1 MIRNASLFVLLA
13 ASGCAPRLAA
23 ADEGMWTFDRF
34 PSAVIAKTYGVT
46 IDSAWLDHVRQSV
59 VRLSGCTG
67 SFVSANGLIL
77 TNHHCVEGCL
87 AEHSTREKS
96 LIDSGVFAARPA
108 DELRCA
114 AQIADV
120 LVATEN
126 VTPALTAAVR
136 SADERVAKEQRRH
149 ALTDL
154 EQRCEETAKSQ
165 RTPLKCEAVTL
176 YGGGEYWLYEYR
188 RYTDVRLA
196 FTPEDGIAAFGGD
209 PDNFQFPRWC
219 LDVALL
225 RAYVDGHPAPTPQH
239 FTIDFNGP
247 KPGETVFVAGHPGS
261 TDRELT
267 VAQLTELRNLEMPPW
282 LLGASELRGRLIQFA
297 KTSPAA
303 ERIARDRLNGLEN
316 SIKRNRKLLDALLD
330 EDLMLHKRE
339 DERSLRERVA
349 SDPALRASIGDPWTR
364 VEAAEKAQAAFL
376 LRHTYLED
384 ATGFNS
390 RLFRYAR
397 TLLRGAAER
406 DKPNADRL
414 REYTDAALPRLEQ
427 QLAAPTP
434 LYPDLEE
441 LTLSYSL
448 ERMREW
454 LGPDDPVVRRL
465 LATES
470 PDSLARKVVTGSKL
484 GDPDER
490 ARLWK
495 GGTPAITASHDPMIE
510 LARSVDSDERA
521 LRKRQEDEVDAV
533 TEIAGE
539 AIAKAR
545 FAVFGTSVYPDATF
559 TLRLNV
565 GTVQGWDENGAP
577 VAPFTQLGRIFARAT
592 AKAPFAVPAS
602 WARARATLDPATP
615 FDLSTN
621 NDIVGGN
628 SGSPLIDA
636 NGRIVGLIF
645 DGNIHSISG
654 AYWFD
659 AAKNRAVAVDT
670 AAIGEALTK
679 VYNADRLADELGLA
693 APR

>member
-1 MIRNASLFVLLA
+1 
-13 ASGCAPRLAA
+13 
-23 ADEGMWTFDRF
+23 MWTFDRF
-34 PSAVIAKTYGVT
+34 PSAAIAKTYGVT
-46 IDSAWLDHVRQSV
+46 IDNAWLDRVRQSV

-96 LIDSGVFAARPA
+96 LIDSGVLAERPEQ
-108 DELRCA
+108 ELRCA

-126 VTPALTAAVR
+126 VTAQVAAATR
-136 SADERVAKEQRRH
+136 SSDARAAKEQRRQ

-154 EQRCEETAKSQ
+154 EQRCEEAAKSAG
-165 RTPLKCEAVTL
+165 TPLKCEAVTL

-219 LDVALL
+219 LDMALL
-225 RAYVDGHPAPTPQH
+225 RAYVDGHPAATPQH
-239 FTIDFNGP
+239 FTIDFDGP
-247 KPGETVFVAGHPGS
+247 KAGDTVFVAGHPGS

-267 VAQLTELRNLEMPPW
+267 VAQLTELRDLELPPW

-316 SIKRNRKLLDALLD
+316 GIKRQRKLLDALLD
-330 EDLMLHKRE
+330 DDRMQRKRE
-339 DERSLRERVA
+339 DEKNLRGRVA
-349 SDPALRASIGDPWTR
+349 NDPALRASIGDPWTR
-364 VEAAEKAQAAFL
+364 IEAAETAQAAFL

-397 TLLRGAAER
+397 TLLRGAVER

-434 LYPDLEE
+434 LYPELEE

-465 LATES
+465 LAAES
-470 PDSLARKVVTGSKL
+470 PDSLARKLVMGSKL
-484 GDPDER
+484 ADPDER
-490 ARLWK
+490 MRLWK
-495 GGTPAITASHDPMIE
+495 GGTTAVSASRDAMIE
-510 LARSVDSDERA
+510 LARSVDADARA

-533 TEIAGE
+533 VEVAGE

-545 FAVFGTSVYPDATF
+545 FAVFGTNVYPDATF
-559 TLRLNV
+559 TLRLNPA
-565 GTVQGWDENGAP
+565 TVQGWDENGTA
-577 VAPFTQLGRIFARAT
+577 VEPFTRLGRLFERAT
-592 AKAPFAVPAS
+592 GRPPFAVPES
-602 WARARATLDPATP
+602 WAKARVALDPATP
-615 FDLSTN
+615 FNLSTN

-654 AYWFD
+654 TYWFD
-659 AAKNRAVAVDT
+659 VAKNRAVAVDT
-670 AAIGEALTK
+670 AAIREALTK
-679 VYNADRLADELGLA
+679 VYRAGPLATELGLT
-693 APR
+693 R

>member
-1 MIRNASLFVLLA
+1 MIRNGSLFVLLA
-13 ASGCAPRLAA
+13 ASSWAARPAA

-34 PSAVIAKTYGVT
+34 PAAAVAKSHGVE
-46 IDSAWLDHVRQSV
+46 IGGAWLDRVWRSV

-67 SFVSANGLIL
+67 SFVSADGLIL
-77 TNHHCVEGCL
+77 TNHHCVESCL
-87 AEHSTREKS
+87 AEHSTRDKT
-96 LIDSGVFAARPA
+96 LIDSGVLATRRE

-114 AQIADV
+114 TQIADV

-126 VTPALTAAVR
+126 VTARVTAAVR
-136 SADERVAKEQRRH
+136 SSDERVAKDQRRQ

-154 EQRCEETAKSQ
+154 EQRCEEASKRDT
-165 RTPLKCEAVTL
+165 TPLKCEAVTL

-196 FTPEDGIAAFGGD
+196 FTPEEGIASFGGD

-219 LDVALL
+219 LDMALL
-225 RAYVDGHPAPTPQH
+225 RAYVDGHPAATPQH
-239 FTIDFNGP
+239 FTIDFDGP
-247 KPGETVFVAGHPGS
+247 KAGETVFVAGHPGS
-261 TDRELT
+261 TDRALT
-267 VAQLTELRNLEMPPW
+267 VAQLAELRDLELPPW
-282 LLGASELRGRLIQFA
+282 LLGAAELRGRLIQFA

-316 SIKRNRKLLDALLD
+316 SIKSRRKLLDALLD
-330 EDLMLHKRE
+330 DNLMQRKRA
-339 DERSLRERVA
+339 DEKDLRERVA
-349 SDPALRASIGDPWTR
+349 RDPALRAAIGDPWAR
-364 VEAAEKAQAAFL
+364 IEAAEQAQATFL

-397 TLLRGAAER
+397 ALVRGTAER
-406 DKPNADRL
+406 DRPNTERL

-434 LYPDLEE
+434 LYPELEQ

-465 LATES
+465 LATDS
-470 PDSLARKVVTGSKL
+470 PDSLAAKLVTGSKL
-484 GDPDER
+484 GNPALR
-490 ARLWK
+490 MQLWK
-495 GGTPAITASHDPMIE
+495 GGTAAVEASHDPMIE
-510 LARSVDSDERA
+510 LARSVDTDSRA

-533 TEIAGE
+533 VEVAGE

-545 FAVFGTSVYPDATF
+545 FAVLGTSVYPDATF

-565 GTVQGWDENGAP
+565 GTVQGWDENGTS
-577 VAPFTQLGRIFARAT
+577 VAPFTELGRLFERAT
-592 AKAPFAVPAS
+592 GKAPFAIPGPWAK
-602 WARARATLDPATP
+602 ARAALDPATP
-615 FDLSTN
+615 FNLSTN

-659 AAKNRAVAVDT
+659 TAKNRAVAVDT
-670 AAIGEALTK
+670 AAIREALTK
-679 VYNADRLADELGLA
+679 VYRAGPLAAEIGLA
-693 APR
+693 R

>member
-1 MIRNASLFVLLA
+1 
-13 ASGCAPRLAA
+13 
-23 ADEGMWTFDRF
+23 MWTFDRF
-34 PSAVIAKTYGVT
+34 PSAAVEKSHGVR
-46 IDSAWLDHVRQSV
+46 IDQAWLDRVRQSV

-67 SFVSANGLIL
+67 SFVSGSGLIL
-77 TNHHCVEGCL
+77 TNHHCVESCL

-96 LIDSGVFAARPA
+96 LIDSGVLAARPD
-108 DELRCA
+108 DELHCA
-114 AQIADV
+114 TQIANV

-126 VTPALTAAVR
+126 VTARVTAATR
-136 SADERVAKEQRRH
+136 SSDERVAKKQRRH

-154 EQRCEETAKSQ
+154 EQQCEEAAKSKGA
-165 RTPLKCEAVTL
+165 PLKCEAVTL

-188 RYTDVRLA
+188 RYTDVRLV

-219 LDVALL
+219 LDMALL
-225 RAYVDGHPAPTPQH
+225 RAYVDGRPAETPQH
-239 FTIDFNGP
+239 LTIDFDGP
-247 KPGETVFVAGHPGS
+247 KAGETVFVAGHPGS
-261 TDRELT
+261 TDRGLT
-267 VAQLTELRNLEMPPW
+267 VAQLTELRNLELPPE

-316 SIKRNRKLLDALLD
+316 GIKRNRKLLDALLD
-330 EDLMLHKRE
+330 DDLMQRKRE
-339 DERSLRERVA
+339 DEKGLRERVEG
-349 SDPALRASIGDPWTR
+349 DPALRASIGDPWTR
-364 VEAAEKAQAAFL
+364 IAAAENAQAAFL
-376 LRHTYLED
+376 LRHTYVED

-397 TLLRGAAER
+397 ALLRGTAQR
-406 DKPNADRL
+406 DKPNGDRL

-434 LYPDLEE
+434 LYPELEE

-454 LGPDDPVVRRL
+454 LGPDDAIVRRL

-470 PDSLARKVVTGSKL
+470 PDSLAHKLVTGSKL
-484 GDPDER
+484 GDREER
-490 ARLWK
+490 MRLWK
-495 GGTPAITASHDPMIE
+495 GGAAAVEASHDPMIE
-510 LARSVDSDERA
+510 LARSVDPEARA
-521 LRKRQEDEVDAV
+521 LRRRQEDEVDAV
-533 TEIAGE
+533 TEVAGE

-545 FAVFGTSVYPDATF
+545 FAVFGTNVYPDATF
-559 TLRLNV
+559 TLRLNL
-565 GTVQGWDENGAP
+565 GLVQGWDENGTA
-577 VAPFTQLGRIFARAT
+577 VEPFTRLGRLFERAT
-592 AKAPFAVPAS
+592 GRAPFALPES
-602 WARARATLDPATP
+602 WQKARSKLDPTTP
-615 FDLSTN
+615 FNLSTN

-636 NGRIVGLIF
+636 QGRIVGLIF

-670 AAIGEALTK
+670 AAIREALTK
-679 VYNADRLADELGLA
+679 VYRADSLAAELGVA
-693 APR
+693 R

>member
-1 MIRNASLFVLLA
+1 
-13 ASGCAPRLAA
+13 
-23 ADEGMWTFDRF
+23 MWTFDRF
-34 PSAVIAKTYGVT
+34 PSAEVEKRHDVR
-46 IDSAWLDHVRQSV
+46 IDPPWLDRVRQSV

-96 LIDSGVFAARPA
+96 LIDSGVLAARPA
-108 DELRCA
+108 EELRCA

-120 LVATEN
+120 LVATED
-126 VTPALTAAVR
+126 VTARVATAVR
-136 SADERVAKEQRRH
+136 SSDEREAKDQRRQ

-154 EQRCEETAKSQ
+154 EQRCEDSAKGSSM
-165 RTPLKCEAVTL
+165 PLKCEAVTL

-219 LDVALL
+219 LDMALL
-225 RAYVDGHPAPTPQH
+225 RAYVDGHPAPTAQH
-239 FTIDFNGP
+239 FTIDFGGP
-247 KPGETVFVAGHPGS
+247 KAGETVFVAGHPGS

-267 VAQLTELRNLEMPPW
+267 VAQLLAIRNLELPPE
-282 LLGASELRGRLIQFA
+282 LLRASELRGRLIQFA

-303 ERIARDRLNGLEN
+303 ERIARDRLNSLEN
-316 SIKRNRKLLDALLD
+316 GIKRNRKLLDALLD
-330 EDLMLHKRE
+330 DDQMQRKIE
-339 DERSLRERVA
+339 DEKNLRERVA

-364 VEAAEKAQAAFL
+364 IEAAEKAQAAFL

-397 TLLRGAAER
+397 ALLRSAAER

-427 QLAAPTP
+427 QLATPTP

-470 PDSLARKVVTGSKL
+470 PDSLAKKLVTGSKL

-490 ARLWK
+490 MRLWK
-495 GGTPAITASHDPMIE
+495 GGTTAVEASHDSMIE
-510 LARSVDSDERA
+510 LARSIDPDARA

-533 TEIAGE
+533 VEVAGE

-545 FAVFGTSVYPDATF
+545 FAAFGTSAYPDATF

-565 GTVQGWDENGAP
+565 GTVQGWDENGTA
-577 VAPFTQLGRIFARAT
+577 VAPFTQLGRLFERAT
-592 AKAPFAVPAS
+592 GKAPFAVPAS
-602 WARARATLDPATP
+602 WMKARAALDPTTP
-615 FDLSTN
+615 FNLSTN

-636 NGRIVGLIF
+636 SGRIVGLIF

-670 AAIGEALTK
+670 AAIRTALTK
-679 VYNADRLADELGLA
+679 IYPASRLADELGVPA
-693 APR
+693 ER

>member
-1 MIRNASLFVLLA
+1 MIRNAFLFVLAA
-13 ASGCAPRLAA
+13 ASTWGARPAF

-34 PSAVIAKTYGVT
+34 PSAAIEKSHGVR
-46 IDSAWLDHVRQSV
+46 IEQPWLDRVRQSV

-77 TNHHCVEGCL
+77 TNHHCVESCL
-87 AEHSTREKS
+87 AEHSTRDKS
-96 LIDSGVFAARPA
+96 LIDGGVLASRPE

-126 VTPALTAAVR
+126 VTDRVRAATR
-136 SADERVAKEQRRH
+136 STDERAAKEQRRKV
-149 ALTDL
+149 LTDL
-154 EQRCEETAKSQ
+154 EQRCEENAKSNGM
-165 RTPLKCEAVTL
+165 PLKCEAVTL

-219 LDVALL
+219 LDMALL

-239 FTIDFNGP
+239 FTIDFDGP
-247 KPGETVFVAGHPGS
+247 KAGETVFVAGHPGS
-261 TDRELT
+261 TDRELA
-267 VAQLTELRNLEMPPW
+267 VAQLTELRDLELPQW

-316 SIKRNRKLLDALLD
+316 GIKRNRKLLDALLD
-330 EDLMLHKRE
+330 DDFMQRKRE
-339 DERSLRERVA
+339 DEKNLRARVA

-364 VEAAEKAQAAFL
+364 IEAAEKTQATFQ

-397 TLLRGAAER
+397 SLLRGAAER

-414 REYTDAALPRLEQ
+414 REYTDASLPRLEQ

-434 LYPDLEE
+434 VYPELEE

-454 LGPDDPVVRRL
+454 LGPDDAIVRRL

-470 PDSLARKVVTGSKL
+470 PDSLARKLVTGSKL

-490 ARLWK
+490 MRLWK
-495 GGTPAITASHDPMIE
+495 GGTAAIEASHDPMIE
-510 LARSVDSDERA
+510 LARNIDPEARA
-521 LRKRQEDEVDAV
+521 LRKRQEDEVDAI
-533 TEIAGE
+533 TEVAGE

-545 FAVFGTSVYPDATF
+545 FAVLGTSVPPDATF

-565 GTVQGWDENGAP
+565 GTVQGWDENGAA
-577 VAPFTQLGRIFARAT
+577 VAPFTQLGRIFERAT
-592 AKAPFAVPAS
+592 GKAPFAVPAS
-602 WARARATLDPATP
+602 WTKARTALDPKTP
-615 FDLSTN
+615 FNLSTN

-636 NGRIVGLIF
+636 SGRVVGLIF

-659 AAKNRAVAVDT
+659 TEKNRAVAVDT
-670 AAIGEALTK
+670 AAIREALLK
-679 VYNADRLADELGLA
+679 VYRADRLADELGVA
-693 APR
+693 AKR

>member
-1 MIRNASLFVLLA
+1 MIRNAFLFVLVTAGCWA
-13 ASGCAPRLAA
+13 ARPAS

-34 PSAVIAKTYGVT
+34 PSAAVATSHGVQ
-46 IDSAWLDHVRQSV
+46 IDQAWLDHVRQSV
-59 VRLSGCTG
+59 VRLSGCTA

-96 LIDSGVFAARPA
+96 LIDSGVLATRGE

-114 AQIADV
+114 SQIADV

-126 VTPALTAAVR
+126 VTARVTEATR
-136 SADERVAKEQRRH
+136 GSDERAAKEQRRQ

-154 EQRCEETAKSQ
+154 EQGCEEAAKSKG
-165 RTPLKCEAVTL
+165 TPLKCEAVTL

-188 RYTDVRLA
+188 RYTDVRLV
-196 FTPEDGIAAFGGD
+196 FTPEDAIAAFGGD
-209 PDNFQFPRWC
+209 PDNFQFPRWD
-219 LDVALL
+219 LDMALL

-239 FTIDFNGP
+239 LTIDFDGP
-247 KPGETVFVAGHPGS
+247 KAGETVFVAGHPGS

-267 VAQLTELRNLEMPPW
+267 VAQLTELRNFELPPW

-303 ERIARDRLNGLEN
+303 ERIARERLFGLEN
-316 SIKRNRKLLDALLD
+316 SIKVRRKLLDALLD
-330 EDLMLHKRE
+330 DGLMQRKRE
-339 DERSLRERVA
+339 DEKNLRERVA
-349 SDPALRASIGDPWTR
+349 SDPALSASVGDPWAR
-364 VEAAEKAQAAFL
+364 IEAAEKVQPTFL

-397 TLLRGAAER
+397 TLLRGVVER

-434 LYPDLEE
+434 LYPELEE

-470 PDSLARKVVTGSKL
+470 PDSLAHKLVTGSKL
-484 GDPDER
+484 GDPDDR
-490 ARLWK
+490 MRLWK
-495 GGTPAITASHDPMIE
+495 GGKVAVEASHDAMIE
-510 LARSVDSDERA
+510 LARSIDPDARA
-521 LRKRQEDEVDAV
+521 LRKRQEDEVDAI
-533 TEIAGE
+533 TEVAGE

-545 FAVFGTSVYPDATF
+545 FAVFGTTVYPDATF
-559 TLRLNV
+559 TLRLSV
-565 GTVQGWDENGAP
+565 GTVQGWDENGTAVP
-577 VAPFTQLGRIFARAT
+577 PFTQIDRMFERAT
-592 AKAPFAVPAS
+592 GKAPFAVPPS
-602 WARARATLDPATP
+602 WTKARAALDLKTP
-615 FDLSTN
+615 FNVSTN

-636 NGRIVGLIF
+636 SGRIVGLIF

-654 AYWFD
+654 SYWFD
-659 AAKNRAVAVDT
+659 AAQNRAVAVDT
-670 AAIGEALTK
+670 AAIREALTK
-679 VYNADRLADELGLA
+679 VYHAGRLADELGLA
-693 APR
+693 GQR

>member
-1 MIRNASLFVLLA
+1 
-13 ASGCAPRLAA
+13 
-23 ADEGMWTFDRF
+23 
-34 PSAVIAKTYGVT
+34 
-46 IDSAWLDHVRQSV
+46 
-59 VRLSGCTG
+59 
-67 SFVSANGLIL
+67 
-77 TNHHCVEGCL
+77 
-87 AEHSTREKS
+87 
-96 LIDSGVFAARPA
+96 
-108 DELRCA
+108 
-114 AQIADV
+114 
-120 LVATEN
+120 
-126 VTPALTAAVR
+126 
-136 SADERVAKEQRRH
+136 
-149 ALTDL
+149 
-154 EQRCEETAKSQ
+154 
-165 RTPLKCEAVTL
+165 
-176 YGGGEYWLYEYR
+176 
-188 RYTDVRLA
+188 VRLA

-219 LDVALL
+219 LDMALL
-225 RAYVDGHPAPTPQH
+225 RAYVDGHPAGTPQH
-239 FTIDFNGP
+239 FAINFDGP
-247 KPGETVFVAGHPGS
+247 KAGETVFVAGHPGS

-267 VAQLTELRNLEMPPW
+267 VAQLTELRNLELPPW

-303 ERIARDRLNGLEN
+303 ERIVRDRLNSLEN

-330 EDLMLHKRE
+330 DDQMQRKRE
-339 DERSLRERVA
+339 DEKSLRERVA

-364 VEAAEKAQAAFL
+364 IEGAEKAQAAFL

-390 RLFRYAR
+390 RPFRYAR
-397 TLLRGAAER
+397 SLLRGTAER

-434 LYPDLEE
+434 VYPDLEE

-454 LGPDDPVVRRL
+454 LGPDDPTVRRL

-470 PDSLARKVVTGSKL
+470 PDSLAHKLVTGSKL
-484 GDPDER
+484 GDADER
-490 ARLWK
+490 MRLWK
-495 GGTPAITASHDPMIE
+495 GGAAAVEASHDPMIE
-510 LARSVDSDERA
+510 LARSVDPEARA

-533 TEIAGE
+533 TEVAGE

-545 FAVFGTSVYPDATF
+545 FAEFGTSVYPDATF

-565 GTVQGWDENGAP
+565 GTVQGWDENGTA
-577 VAPFTQLGRIFARAT
+577 VAPFTQLGRIFERAT
-592 AKAPFAVPAS
+592 GKAPFALPGS
-602 WARARATLDPATP
+602 WEKARAALDPATP
-615 FDLSTN
+615 FNLSTN

-636 NGRIVGLIF
+636 SGRIVGLIF

-659 AAKNRAVAVDT
+659 AAQNRAVAVDT
-670 AAIGEALTK
+670 AAIREALTK
-679 VYNADRLADELGLA
+679 VYRAGRLADELGIA
-693 APR
+693 K

>member
-1 MIRNASLFVLLA
+1 MIRNAFVFVLLA
-13 ASGCAPRLAA
+13 ASTWIARSAS

-34 PSAVIAKTYGVT
+34 PSAAVAKSHGVE
-46 IDSAWLDHVRQSV
+46 IDQPWLERVRQSV

-96 LIDSGVFAARPA
+96 LIDSGVLAVHPE

-126 VTPALTAAVR
+126 VTAAVAAATR
-136 SADERVAKEQRRH
+136 GSDERAAKAQRRK

-154 EQRCEETAKSQ
+154 EQRCEDTAKSNGA
-165 RTPLKCEAVTL
+165 PLKCEAVTL
-176 YGGGEYWLYEYR
+176 YGGGEHWLYKYR

-219 LDVALL
+219 LDMALL
-225 RAYVDGHPAPTPQH
+225 RAYVDGHPADTPQH
-239 FTIDFNGP
+239 FTIDFDGP
-247 KPGETVFVAGHPGS
+247 KAGQTVFVAGHPGS
-261 TDRELT
+261 TDRLLT
-267 VAQLTELRNLEMPPW
+267 VAQLTEARNLELPPW
-282 LLGASELRGRLIQFA
+282 LLGASELRGRLIQFG
-297 KTSPAA
+297 KTSAAA
-303 ERIARDRLNGLEN
+303 ERITRDRLNGLEN
-316 SIKRNRKLLDALLD
+316 NIKRNRKLLDALLD
-330 EDLMLHKRE
+330 DEQMQRKRD
-339 DERSLRERVA
+339 DERDLRERVA
-349 SDPALRASIGDPWTR
+349 KDSALHASVGDPWARIEDAMR
-364 VEAAEKAQAAFL
+364 VQATFL

-390 RLFRYAR
+390 RLFRVAR

-434 LYPDLEE
+434 VFPELEE
-441 LTLSYSL
+441 LTMSFSL

-454 LGPDDPVVRRL
+454 LGPDDAIVRRL
-465 LATES
+465 LATDS
-470 PDSLARKVVTGSKL
+470 PDSLAHTLVTGSKL
-484 GDPDER
+484 GDPDVR
-490 ARLWK
+490 MRLWK
-495 GGTPAITASHDPMIE
+495 GGTAAVDASHDPMIE
-510 LARSVDSDERA
+510 LARGIDPEARA
-521 LRKRQEDEVDAV
+521 LRKRQEDEVDAI
-533 TEIAGE
+533 TELAGE

-565 GTVQGWDENGAP
+565 GTVQGWEENGMP
-577 VAPFTQLGRIFARAT
+577 VAPFTQLGGIFERAT
-592 AKAPFAVPAS
+592 GKPPFAVPES
-602 WARARATLDPATP
+602 WTKARPTLDLATP
-615 FDLSTN
+615 FNLSTS

-636 NGRIVGLIF
+636 SGRIVGLIF

-670 AAIGEALTK
+670 SAIREALTK
-679 VYNADRLADELGLA
+679 VYRTTRFADELGLA
-693 APR
+693 GKR

>member
-1 MIRNASLFVLLA
+1 
-13 ASGCAPRLAA
+13 
-23 ADEGMWTFDRF
+23 MWTFDRF
-34 PSAVIAKTYGVT
+34 PSAAVAKSHGVE
-46 IDSAWLDHVRQSV
+46 IDQPWLDRVRRSV

-77 TNHHCVEGCL
+77 TNHHCVESCL
-87 AEHSTREKS
+87 AEHSTRDKS
-96 LIDSGVFAARPA
+96 LIDSGVLAARPE

-126 VTPALTAAVR
+126 VTARVTAATR
-136 SADERVAKEQRRH
+136 SSDERAAKEQRRQ

-154 EQRCEETAKSQ
+154 EQRCEEAAKSKGA
-165 RTPLKCEAVTL
+165 PLKCEAVTL

-219 LDVALL
+219 LDMALL
-225 RAYVDGHPAPTPQH
+225 RAYVDGHPAETPQH
-239 FTIDFNGP
+239 FVIDFAGP
-247 KPGETVFVAGHPGS
+247 KAGETVFVAGHPGS
-261 TDRELT
+261 TDRDLT
-267 VAQLTELRNLEMPPW
+267 VAQLTELRNLELPPW

-303 ERIARDRLNGLEN
+303 ERIVSDRLFGLEN

-330 EDLMLHKRE
+330 DDFMQRKRA
-339 DERSLRERVA
+339 DEKSLRERVA
-349 SDPALRASIGDPWTR
+349 SDSSLRASIGDPWTR
-364 VEAAEKAQAAFL
+364 IESAEKTQASFL

-397 TLLRGAAER
+397 SLLRGAAER

-434 LYPDLEE
+434 VYPDLEQ

-465 LATES
+465 LASES
-470 PDSLARKVVTGSKL
+470 PDSLAHTLVTGSKL
-484 GDPDER
+484 GDPGER
-490 ARLWK
+490 MRLWK
-495 GGTPAITASHDPMIE
+495 GGTAAVEASHDPMIE
-510 LARSVDSDERA
+510 LARSVDPEARA

-533 TEIAGE
+533 TEVAGE

-545 FAVFGTSVYPDATF
+545 FAAFGTSVYPDATF

-565 GTVQGWDENGAP
+565 GTVQGWDENGTA
-577 VAPFTQLGRIFARAT
+577 VAPFTQLGRIFERAT
-592 AKAPFAVPAS
+592 GKAPFAVPAS
-602 WARARATLDPATP
+602 WTKARAALDPATP
-615 FDLSTN
+615 FNLSTN

-636 NGRIVGLIF
+636 SGRIVGLIF

-659 AAKNRAVAVDT
+659 PVKNRAVAVDT
-670 AAIGEALTK
+670 AAIREALTK
-679 VYNADRLADELGLA
+679 VYRADRLAQELGIA
-693 APR
+693 E